1 MTEKQ
6 IKNFCYKFFTRESEK
21 GKKNVKMVKLV
32 GKEKKV
38 GEIVRSDQCGLYYKI
53 VARRVQRLGLEHS
66 YDLVLGGMGGR
77 NEL

>member
-1 MTEKQ
+1 
-6 IKNFCYKFFTRESEK
+6 
-21 GKKNVKMVKLV
+21 MVKLV

-38 GEIVRSDQCGLYYKI
+38 VEIVRSDQCGLYYKI
-53 VARRVQRLGLEHS
+53 GARKVQHLGLIHS